1 MPEGT
6 ESAPTMPTPP
16 PPPPAQREYC
26 FGIDPGMARKILA
39 AGVILFLLVAF
50 VENGARKKL
59 GVKQSEMMSLRAQLD
74 APVPPV
80 EPDAPKDDD
89 YKDKKDALDAAKKAY
104 DEHKKD
110 YDEAL
115 KEYKNDYVEW
125 LEKAYDRKVKRAD
138 LERDLAEMEAE
149 MGDWGYFKYFLRFV
163 ASLAIILG
171 LAHTLFHGSDIERAA
186 AIFLL
191 GTLAVNLL

>member
-6 ESAPTMPTPP
+6 ESAPTMPMQSS
-16 PPPPAQREYC
+16 PPPAPKAYL
-26 FGIDPGMARKILA
+26 FGLDPGMARKILA
-39 AGVILFLLVAF
+39 AGVVLYLLVAF

-59 GVKQSEMMSLRAQLD
+59 AVKQSQVQAIRAQLD

-89 YKDKKDALDAAKKAY
+89 YKDKKEAQDAAKKAY
-104 DEHKKD
+104 DEHKKE

-115 KEYKNDYVEW
+115 KEYKNDYIEW
-125 LEKAYDRKVKRAD
+125 LEKAYDRKVKRAE
-138 LERDLAEMEAE
+138 LERDLAEMEVE
-149 MGDWGYFKYFLRFV
+149 SGDWGYFKYFLRFL

-186 AIFLL
+186 SIFLL
-191 GTLAVNLL
+191 GTLALQLL